1 MKILRSQVHIG
12 DIIDNSSIVT
22 YIGKYG
28 FSTFDFTTN
37 TQHGNL
43 FSSEFNQSN
52 YLNITRTG
60 LTTIEQIAS
69 HYPEFFI

>member
-37 TQHGNL
+37 TQQG
-43 FSSEFNQSN
+43 
-52 YLNITRTG
+52 IT
-60 LTTIEQIAS
+60 
-69 HYPEFFI
+69 

>member
-1 MKILRSQVHIG
+1 MKILRSQVHVG

-37 TQHGNL
+37 TQHSNL
-43 FSSEFNQSN
+43 FNSDFNQSN

-69 HYPEFFI
+69 RYPEFFI